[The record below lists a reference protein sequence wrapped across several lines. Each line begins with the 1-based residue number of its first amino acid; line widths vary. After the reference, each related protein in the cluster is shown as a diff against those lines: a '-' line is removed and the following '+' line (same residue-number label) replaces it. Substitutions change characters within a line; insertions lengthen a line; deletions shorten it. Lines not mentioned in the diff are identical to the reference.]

1 LWMPSTPPDPSRW
14 RRAVLPVALAPM
26 LLAGCSS
33 DEAPAPADQ
42 PRQERKAE
50 KKKEPRR
57 QVDVAPA
64 LARTLRERAAAV
76 RSADQTAFLAGVAR
90 GDPAFVAD
98 QTTYLANLDQLPL
111 ARFGYS
117 LEPTSVARSGRG
129 YWATVEVTMQL
140 DGYDARPVVTPD
152 RYHFTPQGKGR
163 YAVASVT
170 DQAWESGNELDPQ
183 PWDLGSITVRT
194 GTGVLGVFDAG
205 SEASADAVVAEVEQ
219 GVSAVAAEIPY
230 EWDDGVVL
238 YALDDPTF
246 LSGLDSV
253 PGSDP
258 LSLDAVSFEVMA
270 RPNARQVASTR
281 FVLNPD
287 VVAGAGAGRG
297 RLIRHELTHVAL
309 GSRADRVPT
318 WLSEGLAEYVS
329 VRPMAPE
336 DRAISGA
343 ALAAAEAGLSALP
356 TDRDFGGP
364 ASEAGYGIA
373 WWACEYLAS
382 AYTESI
388 LWSLLDAMPEGRPDD
403 VLQDL
408 LALDEAELARRAG
421 DLMLDTY
428 RPEPEPRPS
437 KSPSKSPRKSDQVTS
452 PAPSSAGP

>member
-1 LWMPSTPPDPSRW
+1 
-14 RRAVLPVALAPM
+14 
-26 LLAGCSS
+26 
-33 DEAPAPADQ
+33 
-42 PRQERKAE
+42 
-50 KKKEPRR
+50 
-57 QVDVAPA
+57 
-64 LARTLRERAAAV
+64 
-76 RSADQTAFLAGVAR
+76 
-90 GDPAFVAD
+90 
-98 QTTYLANLDQLPL
+98 
-111 ARFGYS
+111 
-117 LEPTSVARSGRG
+117 
-129 YWATVEVTMQL
+129 
-140 DGYDARPVVTPD
+140 
-152 RYHFTPQGKGR
+152 H

-170 DQAWESGNELDPQ
+170 DREWESGNELDPQ
-183 PWDLGSITVRT
+183 PWDLGPIKVRT
-194 GTGVLGVFDAG
+194 GRGVLGVFDAG
-205 SEASADAVVAEVEQ
+205 SEASASAVVDEVED

-230 EWDDGVVL
+230 EWEDGVVL

-246 LSGLDSV
+246 LSGLDNV

-270 RPNARQVASTR
+270 RPEAQQVASTR

-287 VVAGAGAGRG
+287 VVAGRGSGRG

-309 GSRADRVPT
+309 GSRADHVPT

-343 ALAAAEAGLSALP
+343 ALAAAKAGPSALP

-364 ASEAGYGIA
+364 GAEAGYGIA

-388 LWSLLDAMPEGRPDD
+388 LWTLLEAMPDGRADD

-408 LALDEAELARRAG
+408 VALDEAQLARRAG

-437 KSPSKSPRKSDQVTS
+437 KSPSKSPRKSN
-452 PAPSSAGP
+452 